1 MTASIFPYSFLRKT
15 LRERLAFSNAVSE
28 QGGGRR
34 VVQKLHAAGELVVAG
49 DLLFPNH
56 GGSWDSFEALWED
69 RFGGFSA
76 FLYKRQN
83 KARMTSADALVAVA
97 AQVDFIAV
105 RRYVDVATL
114 VVKKNTVTQTLGV
127 HYTLQNEAGGAY
139 VLGTSTMLVVHF
151 AGAPGA
157 AAAIA
162 LSYEFYYPMRFEGDD
177 LLADQDVIGG
187 GLGGATI
194 ADRTVSV
201 QMREAGPGFSYAAA
215 PNSL

>member
-1 MTASIFPYSFLRKT
+1 MTASIFPYKFRRRS
-15 LRERLAFSNAVSE
+15 LRERLAFSTAVSE

-34 VVQKLHAAGELVVAG
+34 VTQKLHAAGELVVAG
-49 DLLFPNH
+49 ELLFPN
-56 GGSWDSFEALWED
+56 GGGTWDSFEALWED

-76 FLYKRQN
+76 LLYKRQN
-83 KARMTSADALVAVA
+83 KSRMVSIDALVAVA

-114 VVKKNTVTQTLGV
+114 VVKKNTVTQTIGV
-127 HYTLQNEAGGAY
+127 HYTLQNESGGAY
-139 VLGTSTMLVVHF
+139 VLGTSTKLVVHF
-151 AGAPGA
+151 AAAPGA

-162 LSYEFYYPMRFEGDD
+162 LTYDFYYPMRFEGDD
-177 LLADQDVIGG
+177 LLGDQEIIGG
-187 GLGGATI
+187 GLSVATV